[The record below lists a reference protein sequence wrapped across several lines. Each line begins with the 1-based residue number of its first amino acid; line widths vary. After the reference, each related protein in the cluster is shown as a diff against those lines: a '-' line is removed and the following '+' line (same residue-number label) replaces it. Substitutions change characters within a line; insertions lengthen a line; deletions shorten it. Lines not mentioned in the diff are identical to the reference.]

1 MYFCSNN
8 SICPILSLPILLIP
22 FHNTAEQ
29 VTRLAPNMDLA
40 GNGMC
45 KNEGGIRDDRT
56 FNGGMRDKNISVRKG
71 FGNLAGGIRNSLE
84 IDGGMRNQ

>member
-8 SICPILSLPILLIP
+8 SICPIPTRPSR
-22 FHNTAEQ
+22 NTADQ
-29 VTRLAPNMDLA
+29 VTRRAPNMDLA

-71 FGNLAGGIRNSLE
+71 FGNLAGGIQNSLE